1 MSKEVTVIEV
11 AKKTK
16 GEQTRARI
24 LQTALRLFRERGY
37 QETTM
42 RVIAEE
48 ADVALGN
55 TYYYF
60 RSKEDLIHAFYVQM
74 QHEQIAAS
82 EGILLTE
89 RTFRARLSGMLRAQ
103 MAVMAPHQSLF
114 AALFAIAA
122 DPLNPLNP
130 FSEETR
136 AVREAC
142 IQQFA
147 DIISGAEEKVPADVA
162 AELPQLLWLYHL
174 ALVLF
179 WIYDRS
185 PGFVA
190 TYRLI
195 ELSSELI
202 ASLLSLTSTPLMA
215 PFRKSILRMI
225 ESVREV
231 SSMRSA

>member
-1 MSKEVTVIEV
+1 MTQVA

-24 LQTALRLFRERGY
+24 LETALRLFREHGY
-37 QETTM
+37 HETTM
-42 RVIAEE
+42 RIIAEE

-60 RSKEDLIHAFYVQM
+60 RSKEDLIHAFYVQL
-74 QHEQIAAS
+74 QVDQLAAS
-82 EGILLTE
+82 EGILLSE
-89 RTFRARLSGMLRAQ
+89 HTFRARLSGSLRAQ

-114 AALFAIAA
+114 ATLFGIAA
-122 DPLNPLNP
+122 DPRNPLNP

-136 AVREAC
+136 SVRDRS
-142 IQQFA
+142 ISQFVE
-147 DIISGAEEKVPADVA
+147 IIAGSDEKVPPDIA
-162 AELPQLLWLYHL
+162 AELPTLLWLYHL

-185 PGFVA
+185 TGFVA
-190 TYRLI
+190 TYRLL
-195 ELSSELI
+195 EMSTELI
-202 ASLLSLTSTPLMA
+202 ATLLTLTSTPLMA

-225 ESVREV
+225 ESVREASV
-231 SSMRSA
+231 SSGVAD

>member
-1 MSKEVTVIEV
+1 VIEV

-24 LQTALRLFRERGY
+24 LHSALRLFREHGY
-37 QETTM
+37 HETTM
-42 RVIAEE
+42 RLIADE
-48 ADVALGN
+48 AEVALGN

-60 RSKEDLIHAFYVQM
+60 RSKEDLIHAFYVQLQM
-74 QHEQIAAS
+74 DQFAAS
-82 EGILLTE
+82 EGVLLSE
-89 RTFRARLSGMLRAQ
+89 RSFRARLSGVLRAQ
-103 MAVMAPHQSLF
+103 MAVMAPHQMLF
-114 AALFAIAA
+114 AALFGIAA
-122 DPLNPLNP
+122 DPRNPLNP
-130 FSEETR
+130 FSGETR
-136 AVREAC
+136 AIREAC

-147 DIISGAEEKVPADVA
+147 DIISGADETVPADTQT
-162 AELPQLLWLYHL
+162 ELPQLLWLYNL

-202 ASLLSLTSTPLMA
+202 ATLLTLTSTPLMA
-215 PFRKSILRMI
+215 PFRRSILRMI

-231 SSMRSA
+231 SSIGSA

>member
-1 MSKEVTVIEV
+1 MVEL

-16 GEQTRARI
+16 GEMTRARI
-24 LQTALRLFRERGY
+24 LQTALRLFRQRGY
-37 QETTM
+37 HDTTI
-42 RVIAEE
+42 RAIAEE
-48 ADVALGN
+48 AEVALGN

-60 RSKEDLIHAFYVQM
+60 RSKEDLVHAFYVQL
-74 QHEQIAAS
+74 QLEQFAAS
-82 EGILLTE
+82 EGLLLTE
-89 RTFRARLSGMLRAQ
+89 RTFKSRLSGVLRAQ

-114 AALFAIAA
+114 TALFGIAA
-122 DPLNPLNP
+122 DPRNPLNP

-136 AVREAC
+136 AIRERC

-147 DIISGAEEKVPADVA
+147 DIISGADEKVPADIQE
-162 AELPQLLWLYHL
+162 ELPQLLWLYHL

-195 ELSSELI
+195 ELSCELI
-202 ASLLSLTSTPLMA
+202 ANLLTLISTPLMA
-215 PFRKSILRMI
+215 PFRKSIIGMI

-231 SSMRSA
+231 SASRDSVTG